1 MPSRARS
8 PRLWLE
14 LGARTAALALI
25 AWSLWLATRPF
36 IESPE
41 RTHVPSADLSE
52 RLPAWARGGA
62 PDSLH
67 VALDSLPDDTT
78 RAWLVALR
86 RTGASVSWSGELAP
100 VALAI
105 EPVNAPAGGAQLLVA
120 APDDAPIALR
130 DAVGPFDTVRSVAAG
145 AAIRVPTLAEPAEAT
160 VSGTVARARAI
171 DSLAPGGVLV
181 LGTAGWEARYVIAAL
196 EESGWSVDARLTIG
210 PALVVR
216 RGSPVPIDTAR
227 YAAVIA
233 LDSAASGDTRR
244 LAAYARSGGG
254 IILSGVAAAL
264 GALRDVAPGRPG
276 VRIRPAVLSFTAGE
290 PRRALG
296 FVSMS
301 GVREDALVLEA
312 RDGRPVVAARR
323 AALGRVLQIGY
334 DETWRWR
341 MQGGDAGPESHRRW
355 WSAAVAATARRTAAV
370 RESSGSVAGAGAP
383 RAAISAAL
391 GPASAAPDLDSRS
404 APRHGPDPWLLIAG
418 SLLLLAEWTSR
429 RLRGAA

>member
-1 MPSRARS
+1 
-8 PRLWLE
+8 
-14 LGARTAALALI
+14 
-25 AWSLWLATRPF
+25 
-36 IESPE
+36 
-41 RTHVPSADLSE
+41 
-52 RLPAWARGGA
+52 
-62 PDSLH
+62 
-67 VALDSLPDDTT
+67 
-78 RAWLVALR
+78 
-86 RTGASVSWSGELAP
+86 
-100 VALAI
+100 
-105 EPVNAPAGGAQLLVA
+105 
-120 APDDAPIALR
+120 
-130 DAVGPFDTVRSVAAG
+130 
-145 AAIRVPTLAEPAEAT
+145 
-160 VSGTVARARAI
+160 
-171 DSLAPGGVLV
+171 VLV